1 MALEKWEKICVH
13 GPSYLKS
20 GLAHDY
26 VAIQW
31 YYCPNDGYV
40 WNFLGCY
47 ETPTASVQRDISNE
61 MYPTFAWYLFCAR
74 FQIYLSMGISV
85 SNEDNAQSHAI

>member
-13 GPSYLKS
+13 GILGQPSYLNS

-40 WNFLGCY
+40 
-47 ETPTASVQRDISNE
+47 
-61 MYPTFAWYLFCAR
+61 
-74 FQIYLSMGISV
+74 
-85 SNEDNAQSHAI
+85 